1 MGLFK
6 KKSKLDKLNDKYE
19 KLLRQTHKMSTI
31 NRTKSDELTAE
42 AQEILKE
49 IESLEK

>member
-1 MGLFK
+1 MGLFR

-19 KLLRQTHKMSTI
+19 KLLQQAHKMSTV
-31 NRTKSDELTAE
+31 NRTKSDELM
-42 AQEILKE
+42 AQSQEVLKE

>member
-19 KLLRQTHKMSTI
+19 KLLQQAHKMSTI
-31 NRTKSDELTAE
+31 NRTKSDELTAQ
-42 AQEILKE
+42 AQEVLKE

>member
-1 MGLFK
+1 MGFFK

-19 KLLRQTHKMSTI
+19 KLLQQAHKMSAV
-31 NRTKSDELTAE
+31 NRTKSDELTAQS
-42 AQEILKE
+42 QEVLKE